1 MAVPEGLP
9 LAITIT
15 LAYSVSKMIK
25 DQNLVKNLASCEIM
39 GGVNNICTDKTGTLT
54 MNKMTV
60 TNVWADGN
68 SLKSDED
75 FKKLFYQIKVNFVN
89 CAFYNSSC
97 YEINQS
103 IIGQPTD

>member
-1 MAVPEGLP
+1 
-9 LAITIT
+9 
-15 LAYSVSKMIK
+15 
-25 DQNLVKNLASCEIM
+25 M

-68 SLKSDED
+68 SLNSDED
-75 FKKLFYQIKVNFVN
+75 FKSLFYQIKVNFVN

-103 IIGQPTD
+103 IIG